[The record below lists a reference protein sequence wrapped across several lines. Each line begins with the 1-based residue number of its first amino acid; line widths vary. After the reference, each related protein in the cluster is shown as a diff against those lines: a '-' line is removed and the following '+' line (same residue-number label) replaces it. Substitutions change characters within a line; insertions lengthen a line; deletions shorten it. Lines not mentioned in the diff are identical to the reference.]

1 MTQNI
6 RGNEETTM
14 SKEVKRKKTLKEKF
28 QDMGPAAIVTS
39 AFIGPGTI
47 TTTTL
52 AGVNYRYELLWT
64 ILFSGLA
71 LIILMEMSS
80 RIGIISNH
88 DITEGAIASFSNNK
102 VAKILITGIVI
113 LTLFATAFGLEAGNL
128 IGGSLGLA
136 DALNIPQW
144 AGALILGGAAFYAVV
159 VGTAKTLESIMSIFV
174 SLMGVI
180 FVLAMFLVNPD
191 YGEVLTGFVPTSI
204 PEGSGVTIIA
214 LIGTTLIGIN
224 LLMQA
229 VTAAEKWHTPE
240 DLEASKFDTS
250 FNVGIGI
257 VITAAII
264 ITSGTVLYGTGTEVD
279 SPIVF
284 SRMLEPV
291 LGSYARI
298 IGDVGIAAAGLS
310 SAIATPLILKVVMA
324 RMFRWDANDMRA
336 RAAGGAAVIVG
347 TIFAALGTSPTQIII
362 FASAFSGLFLPI
374 VAILIMIVANNKELL
389 GEYKNTLM
397 QNILGGFATIIT
409 LGLGLNSLLS
419 FFENLSNL

>member
-1 MTQNI
+1 
-6 RGNEETTM
+6 M

-174 SLMGVI
+174 SL
-180 FVLAMFLVNPD
+180 
-191 YGEVLTGFVPTSI
+191 
-204 PEGSGVTIIA
+204 
-214 LIGTTLIGIN
+214 
-224 LLMQA
+224 
-229 VTAAEKWHTPE
+229 
-240 DLEASKFDTS
+240 
-250 FNVGIGI
+250 
-257 VITAAII
+257 
-264 ITSGTVLYGTGTEVD
+264 
-279 SPIVF
+279 
-284 SRMLEPV
+284 
-291 LGSYARI
+291 
-298 IGDVGIAAAGLS
+298 
-310 SAIATPLILKVVMA
+310 
-324 RMFRWDANDMRA
+324 
-336 RAAGGAAVIVG
+336 
-347 TIFAALGTSPTQIII
+347 
-362 FASAFSGLFLPI
+362 
-374 VAILIMIVANNKELL
+374 
-389 GEYKNTLM
+389 
-397 QNILGGFATIIT
+397 
-409 LGLGLNSLLS
+409 
-419 FFENLSNL
+419 

>member
-1 MTQNI
+1 
-6 RGNEETTM
+6 M
-14 SKEVKRKKTLKEKF
+14 SQKESIKKKRKTLKERF
-28 QDMGPAAIVTS
+28 ADMGPAAIVTS

-52 AGVNYRYELLWT
+52 AGVNYRYELLWA

-71 LIILMEMSS
+71 LLILMEMSS

-88 DITEGAIASFSNNK
+88 DITEGAIASFPNSK
-102 VAKILITGIVI
+102 IAKGIILTLIVI
-113 LTLFATAFGLEAGNL
+113 TLFATAFGFEAGNL

-144 AGALILGGAAFYAVV
+144 AAAVILGGAAFYAVV
-159 VGTAKTLESIMSIFV
+159 VGTAKTLETLMSIFV
-174 SLMGVI
+174 GLMGFI
-180 FVLAMFLVNPD
+180 FVLTMFLVTPN
-191 YGEVLTGFVPTSI
+191 YGEVLTGFIPTNI

-229 VTAAEKWHTPE
+229 VTAAEKWNSPE
-240 DLEASKFDTS
+240 DLEASKFDTG

-257 VITAAII
+257 IITAAII
-264 ITSGTVLYGTGTEVD
+264 ISSGTVIYGTGTVVD
-279 SPIVF
+279 TPLVF

-298 IGDVGIAAAGLS
+298 IGNVGIAAAGLS
-310 SAIATPLILKVVMA
+310 SAIATPLILKVVLA
-324 RMFRWDANDMRA
+324 RVFRWDANDIKA
-336 RAAGGAAVIVG
+336 RAAGGGAVIFG
-347 TIFAALGTSPTQIII
+347 TIFAAFGTSPTQIIV

-374 VAILIMIVANNKELL
+374 VAILIMIAANNAKLM
-389 GEYKNTLM
+389 GEYKNTLF
-397 QNILGGFATIIT
+397 QNILGGFATLVT
-409 LGLGLNSLLS
+409 LG
-419 FFENLSNL
+419 

>member
-1 MTQNI
+1 
-6 RGNEETTM
+6 M
-14 SKEVKRKKTLKEKF
+14 SQKESIKKKRKTLKERF
-28 QDMGPAAIVTS
+28 ADMGPAAIVTS

-71 LIILMEMSS
+71 LLILMEMSS

-88 DITEGAIASFSNNK
+88 DISEGAIASFPNSK
-102 VAKILITGIVI
+102 IAKGIILTLIVI
-113 LTLFATAFGLEAGNL
+113 TLFATAFGFEAGNL

-144 AGALILGGAAFYAVV
+144 AAAVVLGGAAFYAVV
-159 VGTAKTLESIMSIFV
+159 VGTAKTLETLMSIFV
-174 SLMGVI
+174 GLMGFI
-180 FVLAMFLVNPD
+180 FVLTMFLVTPN
-191 YGEVLTGFVPTSI
+191 YGEVLTGFIPTNI

-229 VTAAEKWHTPE
+229 VTAAEKWNSPE
-240 DLEASKFDTS
+240 DLEASKFDTG

-257 VITAAII
+257 IITAAII
-264 ITSGTVLYGTGTEVD
+264 ISSGTVIYGTGTVVD
-279 SPIVF
+279 TPLVF

-298 IGDVGIAAAGLS
+298 IGNVGIAAAGLS
-310 SAIATPLILKVVMA
+310 SAIATPLILKVVLA
-324 RMFRWDANDMRA
+324 RVFRWDANDIKA
-336 RAAGGAAVIVG
+336 RAAGGGAVIFG
-347 TIFAALGTSPTQIII
+347 TIFAAFGTSPTQIIV

-374 VAILIMIVANNKELL
+374 VAILIMIAANNAKLM
-389 GEYKNTLM
+389 GEYKNTLF
-397 QNILGGFATIIT
+397 QNILGGFATLVT
-409 LGLGLNSLLS
+409 LGLGINSLLS